1 MVREFLANLSIMVNE
16 LSQAQTML
24 TLYMFNYRYLYFS
37 LDVTRS
43 PVGAKMS
50 GTYQPL
56 EGEEASDDAV
66 PVVSSEA
73 DDVTPVTSDNPLSCD
88 SQNSSSNQPEST
100 SQNDTNSHDANE
112 SKLSMLWF
120 WTFLSNF

>member
-1 MVREFLANLSIMVNE
+1 MWKEDNQVVIKHAVEHYKW
-16 LSQAQTML
+16 Q
-24 TLYMFNYRYLYFS
+24 YLLFS
-37 LDVTRS
+37 LDVTQS

-56 EGEEASDDAV
+56 EGEETTDDAV
-66 PVVSSEA
+66 PVVNSDDA
-73 DDVTPVTSDNPLSCD
+73 DVTPVTSDIQLSCD

-100 SQNDTNSHDANE
+100 SQIDTNSHDANE

-120 WTFLSNF
+120 FNLF